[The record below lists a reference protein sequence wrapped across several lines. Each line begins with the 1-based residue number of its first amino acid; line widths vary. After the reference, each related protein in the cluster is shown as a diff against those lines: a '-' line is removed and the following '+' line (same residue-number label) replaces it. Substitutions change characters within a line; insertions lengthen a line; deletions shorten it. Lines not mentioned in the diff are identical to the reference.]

1 MLIVAPTWPSYEDIA
16 RLLYL
21 EPRYFETRFEEEY
34 RIDPDAL
41 ARAID
46 DCRARVIVICNPNN
60 PTGRIVPG
68 PELESVSRIAEE
80 RGVVLLLDESFSG
93 VVYDA
98 ERWRDSLCAGHDR
111 LVLVGSISKSHHLQ
125 GLRIGACM
133 AEDAL
138 LDSIVSVHQGMLSS
152 APSVSQSVAYALL
165 AKHGA
170 PETGS
175 AREMA
180 LAAVKE
186 RGWACG
192 PSEGTFYLFPRVNE
206 IDAFEAHARTRN
218 VFLLKGGAFGETY
231 RDHFRLCFCKS
242 KDEFGRILDALGPSA
257 GPVPS
262 DRMTVSLPV
271 VSPNT
276 GTTIG
281 HWTPTS
287 GKDVEFALET
297 ADRALLRLNSPSERI
312 LILKACEAALLSRRE
327 RLAEMAVREVGK
339 KREEAAAE
347 IEYAAGFFRAAR
359 EALEEQAI
367 DLRPEKGRRVREV
380 PYGTALLI
388 APFNDPFAGLARK
401 IAPALAAGAPA
412 IAKPSRLG
420 VLCALEFMAALQD
433 AGIRTIVQFI
443 APERSKAVTDL
454 VADRRIG
461 VVSFTGSTAV
471 GRGIAVRAAEE
482 GKRAILELGG
492 NCPFVILEDA
502 DLAQALDDL
511 LERKLRCA
519 GQACSSVNR
528 VFVAEQLF
536 PAFRNALM
544 ERVHGLRIG
553 PSDMPGIDL
562 GPVRTRDAVWSLR
575 DLVFEAEGRGERLLN
590 RKPPPPRPESPT
602 LTPLTIVESD
612 GESVF

>member
-1 MLIVAPTWPSYEDIA
+1 
-16 RLLYL
+16 
-21 EPRYFETRFEEEY
+21 
-34 RIDPDAL
+34 
-41 ARAID
+41 
-46 DCRARVIVICNPNN
+46 
-60 PTGRIVPG
+60 
-68 PELESVSRIAEE
+68 
-80 RGVVLLLDESFSG
+80 
-93 VVYDA
+93 
-98 ERWRDSLCAGHDR
+98 
-111 LVLVGSISKSHHLQ
+111 
-125 GLRIGACM
+125 
-133 AEDAL
+133 
-138 LDSIVSVHQGMLSS
+138 
-152 APSVSQSVAYALL
+152 
-165 AKHGA
+165 
-170 PETGS
+170 
-175 AREMA
+175 
-180 LAAVKE
+180 
-186 RGWACG
+186 
-192 PSEGTFYLFPRVNE
+192 
-206 IDAFEAHARTRN
+206 
-218 VFLLKGGAFGETY
+218 
-231 RDHFRLCFCKS
+231 
-242 KDEFGRILDALGPSA
+242 
-257 GPVPS
+257 
-262 DRMTVSLPV
+262 MTVSLPV

-297 ADRALLRLNSPSERI
+297 ADQALLRLHSLSERI

-347 IEYAAGFFRAAR
+347 IEYAAGFFRSAR
-359 EALEEQAI
+359 EALEGQAI
-367 DLRPEKGRRVREV
+367 DHRPEKGRRVREV
-380 PYGTALLI
+380 PYGVALLI

-443 APERSKAVTDL
+443 APERSRAVTDL

-471 GRGIAVRAAEE
+471 GLGVAVRAAEE

-502 DLAQALDDL
+502 DLGRALDDL

-590 RKPPPPRPESPT
+590 RKPPPPRPESPV

-612 GESVF
+612 GESIFDDQESFGPALSIRSFASLDQLLVRLEEERQALAAYFYTSDAEGLASRFGRLRFGSIGINTTAIQDPGVPTGGFWSAGIGREGGIWGVREFQAPVNLRIGDHGREAVEDWDEVEPEGEQP